1 MPTLLDLNSAK
12 VAAAGDG
19 DLFPIVNVDVE
30 PETLDLSAPGI
41 AIDFPAFNDG
51 RGLSLAVLLRERH
64 GYQGELRACGDII
77 PDLLHYLQRCR
88 FDSAVLPERFSA
100 AQIEAAFSPHSDY
113 YQASAGQPEPAFRR
127 TRRGA

>member
-1 MPTLLDLNSAK
+1 MPTLLDLNSARMTQTGADDRLPT
-12 VAAAGDG
+12 VSVDAEPSTI
-19 DLFPIVNVDVE
+19 DLNV
-30 PETLDLSAPGI
+30 PSI

-64 GYQGELRACGDII
+64 GFQGELRACGDII

-88 FDSAVLPERFSA
+88 FDTAVVPERFSA
-100 AQIEAAFSPHSDY
+100 AEIEATFRPHSDY